1 MTAQKKSSK
10 SRGRRRPR
18 QRRPDS
24 AKRFDSLKNRLQK
37 GPFRGHE
44 LVVTPRS
51 STKMSEVLWS
61 FVEPYREFANTE
73 EALRRLLT
81 LAVLAWDAA
90 LLPEEERPRMIGEVF
105 QALPLDEEL
114 RTGLRGIVDEL
125 IERKERCFSQY
136 KRPIVDFELQD
147 RGRDYHLI
155 VVSFLEDT
163 PSG

>member
-37 GPFRGHE
+37 GPFRGHK

-51 STKMSEVLWS
+51 SAKMSEVLWS

-90 LLPEEERPRMIGEVF
+90 LLPEEERPPM
-105 QALPLDEEL
+105 
-114 RTGLRGIVDEL
+114 DEL
-125 IERKERCFSQY
+125 IERKERYFSQY